1 MRLWTHVRAVPW
13 AVVWEIG
20 RALWQNAR
28 DRVNDTLSSSERRD
42 FARIVRKGRSPWNL
56 SSQERNRL
64 VSLVKKAATGSSDSS
79 WDAVG
84 RSLLTLLPPRMV
96 TSIWEQRAG
105 PRTP

>member
-1 MRLWTHVRAVPW
+1 M
-13 AVVWEIG
+13 VWEIG

-96 TSIWEQRAG
+96 TSIWEQRQG
-105 PRTP
+105 RVHSDV